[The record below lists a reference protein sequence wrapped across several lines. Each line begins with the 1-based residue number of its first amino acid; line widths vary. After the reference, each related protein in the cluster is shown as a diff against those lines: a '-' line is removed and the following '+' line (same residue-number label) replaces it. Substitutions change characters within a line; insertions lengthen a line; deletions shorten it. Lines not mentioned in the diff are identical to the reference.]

1 LDRLLPKAALKD
13 WLEWASARYHLLGP
27 VESEDGSQAF
37 APLSQDRLPVLDNRR
52 SCLPPKEAVLPSC
65 ETLFTF
71 DPGDG
76 EPRLLPAGGEFAPTL
91 MLGMKPCDV
100 RSLEVLDRV
109 FLDGRFQ
116 DPYYAARRGSLVTVA
131 YVCESKRWSCFCS
144 SVGDPV
150 EWSLAADV
158 ALTDVGDGYLASAN
172 TSAGEELLGCPAF
185 REPSGDDLARRDV
198 VWNALREAAEPF
210 DPEAVAAAVD
220 WEEPAWD
227 AVAEKCIGCGVCS
240 FLCPT
245 CTCFDIQDETIGGG
259 RVERFR
265 VRDTC
270 QFCDFTKMGHG
281 HNPRP
286 SRRERVRQRISHK
299 FKYIVRQ
306 CGICGC
312 VGCGRC
318 VELCPVNADL
328 RGVLSEIL
336 KENGCESIS
345 A

>member
-1 LDRLLPKAALKD
+1 
-13 WLEWASARYHLLGP
+13 
-27 VESEDGSQAF
+27 
-37 APLSQDRLPVLDNRR
+37 
-52 SCLPPKEAVLPSC
+52 
-65 ETLFTF
+65 
-71 DPGDG
+71 
-76 EPRLLPAGGEFAPTL
+76 
-91 MLGMKPCDV
+91 
-100 RSLEVLDRV
+100 
-109 FLDGRFQ
+109 
-116 DPYYAARRGSLVTVA
+116 
-131 YVCESKRWSCFCS
+131 
-144 SVGDPV
+144 V

-185 REPSGDDLARRDV
+185 REPSADDLARRDV

-328 RGVLSEIL
+328 RGVLSEIV